1 MAGVAELT
9 NLETKLGEVVGL
21 AMAAQAA
28 TKKVSTLARKEKRS
42 DLVDLLRR
50 MHQEAKEA
58 EERGTS
64 VADSFEGK
72 KSAILKEAREVKK
85 KGAEMISTYLDE
97 ESDALDGLEFLTMAE
112 AGEVGHWEILA
123 RFNRAARHPEVKAL
137 TTWGVPIQK
146 RHLADVRAAS
156 LRIVDEEDPDET
168 P

>member
-85 KGAEMISTYLDE
+85 KGAEMMSNYLDE
-97 ESDALDGLEFLTMAE
+97 ESDSLDG
-112 AGEVGHWEILA
+112 
-123 RFNRAARHPEVKAL
+123 P
-137 TTWGVPIQK
+137 
-146 RHLADVRAAS
+146 
-156 LRIVDEEDPDET
+156 
-168 P
+168 